1 MTINLK
7 PLPSLSDNYIWV
19 IINTINSTAVII
31 DPGTATVCVNFLE
44 QQNIKPV
51 AILAT
56 HCHWDHV
63 DGIEQLIKKYD
74 IPVYGPATEFI
85 PCLTTPLTGNDSFSI
100 PEIKLDFQ
108 VMDLSGHTAGHIG
121 YLTGNMLFTGDTL
134 FSAGCGRLFS
144 GTAKQLHA
152 ALQRI
157 KQLPADTTIYCAH
170 EYTLENLR
178 FAHAVEPDNPEIQR
192 WMDEVKDLRGKNLP
206 SLPSTLGNEMRYNP
220 FLRTDRVNIM
230 KAVAQ
235 YSGQNIDN
243 SEDCFRYMRMWK
255 DAF

>member
-31 DPGTATVCVNFLE
+31 DPGAATVCVNFLE
-44 QQNIKPV
+44 QQNIRPV
-51 AILAT
+51 AILVT
-56 HCHWDHV
+56 HRHWDHV
-63 DGIEQLIKKYD
+63 NGIEQLIKKYD

-85 PCLTTPLTGNDSFSI
+85 PCLTAPLTSHDSFSI

-108 VMDLSGHTAGHIG
+108 AMDLSGHTAGHIG
-121 YLTGNMLFTGDTL
+121 YLTDNMLFCGDTL

-144 GTAKQLHA
+144 GTAEQLHA

-170 EYTLENLR
+170 EYTLDNLR
-178 FAHAVEPDNPEIQR
+178 FAQVVEPDNAAIQSR
-192 WMDEVKDLRGKNLP
+192 VEEVKTLRAKNLP
-206 SLPSTLGNEMRYNP
+206 SLPSTLENEMRYNP

-230 KAVAQ
+230 KTVAQ
-235 YSGQNIDN
+235 HSGQNIDN
-243 SEDCFRYMRMWK
+243 SEDCFRYLRIWK
-255 DAF
+255 DRF